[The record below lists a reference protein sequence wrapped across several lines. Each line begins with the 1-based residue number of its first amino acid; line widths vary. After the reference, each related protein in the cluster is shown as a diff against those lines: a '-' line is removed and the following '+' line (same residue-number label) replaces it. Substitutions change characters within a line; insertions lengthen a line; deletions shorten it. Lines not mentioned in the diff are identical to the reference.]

1 MPSRRDDQQILVNNE
16 EIQDEILDDRFGGQV
31 GDGDGN
37 TSSEIYDSVVLHSTQ
52 HTVQPNDR
60 FNFTYLVFYLLG
72 AATMAPWNFFIT
84 AEDYW
89 LYKFRNTTYNGT
101 DPDPPLTPMQK
112 NFTCDL
118 TMTASL
124 AGMTFLF
131 LNAIY
136 GHYVSLRLKMLG
148 TMIVIFLIFIMT
160 TAFVEVDTD
169 TWQHQFFL
177 ITMAMVVVI
186 NISSAVMSG
195 GLFGLAGVFPS
206 EYMTAVVS
214 GQALGGIFTALA
226 FILALAYGASPKTT
240 AFLYFSIGILIVF
253 LSIVTYMIMER
264 QKFFKFYINKN
275 TDDPN
280 IPKSSGLVLKP
291 NFMEVFGKVY
301 MYSISLT
308 TVFTVTLS
316 VYPAVTELVK
326 SQYADTTGKHQHLW
340 NDIYFMPVT
349 NYLCF
354 NSGDYLGR
362 IFAGLVEKPRNDPHL
377 VLLFT
382 IMRIVFI
389 PLFMMSNAPHFFLPT
404 LVSSDVQFIAMI
416 VIFAVSNGYL
426 TNIILVNAP
435 KSVMQHEKEMA
446 SAIMAA
452 ALSVGITVG
461 ASLSMVFV
469 ELL

>member
-1 MPSRRDDQQILVNNE
+1 MPSRNDDNQILVHNE
-16 EIQDEILDDRFGGQV
+16 EIQDDILDNRFGGEQV
-31 GDGDGN
+31 VDGDGG
-37 TSSEIYDSVVLHSTQ
+37 EFYDSVVLPTTTQ
-52 HTVQPNDR
+52 HLVQPNDQ

-89 LYKFRNTTYNGT
+89 LFKFRNTTYNGT

-118 TMTASL
+118 TLTASL

-131 LNAIY
+131 LNAVY

-148 TMIVIFLIFIMT
+148 TMIVIFLVFIMT

-169 TWQHQFFL
+169 TWQSQFFMM
-177 ITMAMVVVI
+177 TMGMVVVI

-195 GLFGLAGVFPS
+195 GLFGMAGIFPS

-226 FILALAYGASPKTT
+226 FILALTFGASAKTT
-240 AFLYFSIGILIVF
+240 AFLYFSIGIFIVF

-264 QKFFKFYINKN
+264 QKFFKYYINKN
-275 TDDPN
+275 AGDPST
-280 IPKSSGLVLKP
+280 PKSGLALKP
-291 NFMEVFGKVY
+291 NFKEVFGKVY
-301 MYSISLT
+301 MYSISLC
-308 TVFTVTLS
+308 TVFAVTLS
-316 VYPAVTELVK
+316 VYPAVTELVQ
-326 SQYADTTGKHQHLW
+326 SEGAGKKHIW

-362 IFAGLVEKPRNDPHL
+362 IFAGLLEKPRNDPHL
-377 VLLFT
+377 VLLYT
-382 IMRIVFI
+382 IMRVIFI
-389 PLFMMSNAPHFFLPT
+389 PLFMMSNSHHYFLPT
-404 LVSSDVQFIAMI
+404 VVNSDVIFISMM
-416 VIFAVSNGYL
+416 VIFAISNGYL
-426 TNIILVNAP
+426 TNIILVMAP

-452 ALSVGITVG
+452 ALSVGIALG
-461 ASLSMVFV
+461 ASVSMVFV